1 MKKIFLSIIMAALA
15 IPGWAASDKTEATE
29 RLQAAGKVLTEIMD
43 APDKGIPEEV
53 VDGSKCIAVVPNLVK
68 GGFIFGAKHGKGV
81 ATCRTAKGWSAPAF
95 FTMSGGSWGAQIGAE
110 GVDLVL
116 MIMNKQGMDNLLSNK
131 FQIGGEASA
140 AGGPVGRHASAGTDW
155 KADTQIL
162 SYSRAKGL
170 FAGLTLEG
178 SAIRPDEDSTVAIYG
193 KDASHQAIL
202 TGKVPATPQAAAFL
216 NAVKGARTQARTQE
230 RREGDKR

>member
-1 MKKIFLSIIMAALA
+1 MKKILFPLVVALCATLS
-15 IPGWAASDKTEATE
+15 WAASDRQDATE
-29 RLQAAGKVLTEIMD
+29 RLQSAGKVLTEIME
-43 APDKGIPEEV
+43 APDKGVPEEV
-53 VDGSKCIAVVPNLVK
+53 VDGSKCIAVVPNMVK

-81 ATCRTAKGWSAPAF
+81 ATCRTANGWSAPAF
-95 FTMSGGSWGAQIGAE
+95 FTISGGSWGAQIGVE

-170 FAGLTLEG
+170 FAGITLEG
-178 SAIRPDEDSTVAIYG
+178 AAIRPDEDSTRAIYG
-193 KDASHQAIL
+193 KDVSHQSVL
-202 TGKVPATPQAAAFL
+202 TGKVPATPEAKAFL
-216 NAVKGARTQARTQE
+216 NTVKMARQQAKTQD
-230 RREGDKR
+230 RREEKKD

>member
-1 MKKIFLSIIMAALA
+1 MKKLLLAIVMAALA
-15 IPGWAASDKTEATE
+15 IPSWAASAKADATE
-29 RLQAAGKVLTEIMD
+29 RLQAASKVLTEIME

-53 VDGSKCIAVVPNLVK
+53 IDGSKCIAVVPRLIK

-81 ATCRTAKGWSAPAF
+81 ATCRTANGWSAPAF
-95 FTMSGGSWGAQIGAE
+95 FTVSGGSWGAQIGAE

-116 MIMNKQGMDNLLSNK
+116 MIMNQKGMDNLLSNK
-131 FQIGGEASA
+131 FQVGGEASA

-170 FAGLTLEG
+170 FAGVTLEG
-178 SAIRPDEDSTVAIYG
+178 AAIRADNDSNTAIYG
-193 KDASHQAIL
+193 GNATHQAIL
-202 TGKVPATPQAAAFL
+202 TGKVQPTPEARAFL
-216 NAVKGARTQARTQE
+216 NSVKMARQQARTQE
-230 RREGDKR
+230 RR